1 MPNPVFVNLPVADVA
16 RATAFYAAIGC
27 TMDQRFSGP
36 TASAM
41 VFSESLT
48 FMLLHHDFFQSFTPR
63 AVADA
68 SAVTEVLIALPLDDR
83 AAVDAL
89 VEKAAGAGGSG
100 DIRPVQDMGFMYGR
114 SFTDPDGHIFEPF
127 HMDMAAAAA
136 AMAPAEPA

>member
-16 RATAFYAAIGC
+16 RATAFYEAIGC
-27 TMDQRFSGP
+27 TMDRRFSGP

-48 FMLLHHDFFQSFTPR
+48 FMLLHRDFFQTFTPR
-63 AVADA
+63 AIADA
-68 SAVTEVLIALPLDDR
+68 TAVTEVLIALPLDDR
-83 AAVDAL
+83 AAVDTL
-89 VEKAAGAGGSG
+89 VAKAVDAGGSG

-127 HMDMAAAAA
+127 QMDVAAAQA
-136 AMAPAEPA
+136 AMAPAEA

>member
-1 MPNPVFVNLPVADVA
+1 MPDAVFVNLPVADVP
-16 RATAFYAAIGC
+16 RATAFYEAIGC
-27 TMDQRFSGP
+27 ARNAQFSGP

-41 VFSESLT
+41 VLSETLT
-48 FMLLHHDFFQSFTPR
+48 FMLLHRDFFQTFTPR

-68 SAVTEVLIALPLDDR
+68 TTTTEVLIALPLADR

-89 VEKAAGAGGSG
+89 VAKAEAAGGSG

-136 AMAPAEPA
+136 AMQPAEA

>member
-16 RATAFYAAIGC
+16 RATAFYEAIGC
-27 TMDQRFSGP
+27 TMDRRFSGP

-48 FMLLHHDFFQSFTPR
+48 FMLLHRDFFQTFTPR
-63 AVADA
+63 AIADA
-68 SAVTEVLIALPLDDR
+68 TAVTEVLIALPLDDR
-83 AAVDAL
+83 AAVDTL
-89 VEKAAGAGGSG
+89 VAKAVDAGGSG

-127 HMDMAAAAA
+127 HMDVAAAQA
-136 AMAPAEPA
+136 AMAPAEA

>member
-1 MPNPVFVNLPVADVA
+1 MPNAVFVNLPVADVL
-16 RATAFYAAIGC
+16 RATAFYEAIGC
-27 TMDQRFSGP
+27 TKNEQFSGP

-41 VFSESLT
+41 VLSETLT
-48 FMLLHHDFFQSFTPR
+48 FMLLHRDFFQTFTPR
-63 AVADA
+63 TVADA
-68 SAVTEVLIALPLDDR
+68 TATTEVLIALPLDDR

-89 VEKAAGAGGSG
+89 VEKAAAAGGTG

-136 AMAPAEPA
+136 AMAQAEPA

>member
-1 MPNPVFVNLPVADVA
+1 MPDAVFVNLPVADVP
-16 RATAFYAAIGC
+16 RATAFYEAIGC
-27 TMDQRFSGP
+27 TKNPQFSGP

-41 VFSESLT
+41 VLSESLT
-48 FMLLHHDFFQSFTPR
+48 FMLLHRDFFQTFTPR

-68 SAVTEVLIALPLDDR
+68 QAVTEVLIALPLGDR

-89 VEKAAGAGGSG
+89 VAKAEAAGGTG

-114 SFTDPDGHIFEPF
+114 TFTDPDGHIFEPF

-136 AMAPAEPA
+136 AMAAAEPA

>member
-1 MPNPVFVNLPVADVA
+1 MPNAVFVNLPVTDVP
-16 RATAFYAAIGC
+16 RATAFYEAIGC
-27 TMDQRFSGP
+27 TKNPQFSGP

-41 VFSESLT
+41 VFSDTLS
-48 FMLLHHDFFQSFTPR
+48 FMLLHRDFFQTFTPR

-68 SAVTEVLIALPLDDR
+68 TSTTEVLIALPLDDR

-89 VEKAAGAGGSG
+89 VEKAIAAGGAG

-114 SFTDPDGHIFEPF
+114 TFTDPDGHIFEPF

-136 AMAPAEPA
+136 AMAQAEPA

>member
-16 RATAFYAAIGC
+16 RATAFYEAIGC
-27 TMDQRFSGP
+27 TMDRRFSGP

-48 FMLLHHDFFQSFTPR
+48 FMLLHRDFFQTFTPR
-63 AVADA
+63 AIADA
-68 SAVTEVLIALPLDDR
+68 TAVTEVLIALPLDDR
-83 AAVDAL
+83 AAVDTL
-89 VEKAAGAGGSG
+89 VAKAVDAGGSG

-127 HMDMAAAAA
+127 HMDQAAAEAAMAAAQ
-136 AMAPAEPA
+136 PA